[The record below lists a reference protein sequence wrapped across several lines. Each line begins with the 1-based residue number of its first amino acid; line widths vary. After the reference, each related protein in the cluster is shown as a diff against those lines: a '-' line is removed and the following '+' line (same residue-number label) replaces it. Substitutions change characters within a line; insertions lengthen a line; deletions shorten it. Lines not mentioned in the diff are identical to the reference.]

1 MKKLLF
7 TALLLSASFASAQN
21 IEFGVKAGLVFNT
34 DKGEL
39 LSDIT
44 GIYDRKGEG
53 SVGYQLGVLTRIKAG
68 GLYVQPELLYTQ
80 FRNEYASE
88 FGDFEV
94 TKKRVDIPV
103 NIGKSIFGIAH
114 IQAGPVFSYY
124 MSDDFNID
132 QVSKLKQDDFNV
144 GLQAGAGVKLSDFL
158 IDLRY
163 EFGLG
168 KTTTQFVAENSTFS
182 TDSRP
187 QFLNLSLAYIF

>member
-7 TALLLSASFASAQN
+7 ATLVSAASFASAQSLD
-21 IEFGVKAGLVFNT
+21 FGVKAGLVFNT

-39 LSDIT
+39 FSDISE
-44 GIYDRKGEG
+44 IYDRKGEG
-53 SVGYQLGVLTRIKAG
+53 SVGYQLGVLTRIGIG
-68 GLYVQPELLYTQ
+68 GLYVQPEVLYTQ

-94 TKKRVDIPV
+94 TKKRVDVPV
-103 NIGKSIFGIAH
+103 NVGKTILGIAH

-124 MSDDFNID
+124 MSDDVNWD

-144 GLQAGAGVKLSDFL
+144 GLQAGAGVKISNFL
-158 IDLRY
+158 VDLRY

-168 KTTTQFVAENSTFS
+168 KTTTKFVSENSTFS